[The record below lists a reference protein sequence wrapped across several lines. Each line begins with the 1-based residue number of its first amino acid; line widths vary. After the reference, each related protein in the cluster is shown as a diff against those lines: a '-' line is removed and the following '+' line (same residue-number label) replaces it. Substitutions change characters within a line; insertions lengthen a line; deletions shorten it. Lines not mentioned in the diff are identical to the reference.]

1 MEDEE
6 EEEEEDE
13 LPMGYKEHSAHGAR
27 DAAGPSED
35 VEPPED
41 GPDGDLFDDGTGPT
55 EPNEH
60 GAKVLP
66 EEEGTGEDALYPE
79 ETTVEPIGPAGS
91 EGDEIIAEPGMT
103 ERNENF
109 ALDGAPEEVLTPA
122 EEESG
127 SESRSTG
134 HGPKHRPG
142 ARHAV
147 GHTTEEGSVKLALTT
162 HKNFRAS

>member
-41 GPDGDLFDDGTGPT
+41 GPDGGDLFDDGTGPT

-66 EEEGTGEDALYPE
+66 EEDGTGEDALYPE
-79 ETTVEPIGPAGS
+79 ETTVEPIGHAGS
-91 EGDEIIAEPGMT
+91 EGDEIIDEPGMT
-103 ERNENF
+103 ERNDF
-109 ALDGAPEEVLTPA
+109 AVDGAPEEVLTPTD
-122 EEESG
+122 EEGDGEIKSA
-127 SESRSTG
+127 G